1 MSIFT
6 VTPNLLDEVSL
17 LAKKAKRRRTN
28 HNFHQLEDRVQRF
41 LNAIEPDSY
50 IRPHRHLSP
59 PKEEVFFVLRGKGA
73 IVEFSDEGKITKVL
87 ELDPKKGQ
95 LFVEVP
101 AAIWHTV
108 VSFEDSSVFYEV
120 KKGPYEPTTDKDF
133 AHWAP
138 DEAAPEAEAY
148 LNQLKQ
154 QILKLLP

>member
-6 VTPNLLDEVSL
+6 VTPKLLDEVSTQ
-17 LAKKAKRRRTN
+17 AQKAKRRRTN
-28 HNFHQLEDRVQRF
+28 HNFHQLEDTVQRF

-59 PKEEVFFVLRGKGA
+59 PKEELFFVLRGKGA
-73 IVEFSDEGKITKVL
+73 IVEFSDEGEITKIL

-95 LFVEVP
+95 LVVEVP
-101 AAIWHTV
+101 VAIWHTV
-108 VSFEDSSVFYEV
+108 VSLEESSVFFEV

-133 AHWAP
+133 ADWAP
-138 DEAAPEAEAY
+138 NEAAPEAGIY

-154 QILKLLP
+154 QILKLHP